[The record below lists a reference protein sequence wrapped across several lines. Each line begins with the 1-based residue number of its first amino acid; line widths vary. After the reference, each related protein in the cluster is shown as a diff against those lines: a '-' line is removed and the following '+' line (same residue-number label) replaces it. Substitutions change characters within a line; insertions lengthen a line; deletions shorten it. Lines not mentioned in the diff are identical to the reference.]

1 MEVPEC
7 WWGWRWH
14 GGWDGRRSLRCQRS
28 RTSGSGRVRSD
39 TVGGSRRWW
48 PRPGTPSR
56 PSSGCGRPVS
66 GTRTVWRDRRR
77 SCSPRSRCWRPD
89 GRRRYRPSCDGP
101 CPTDGS
107 RRWRYWSLPIC
118 AWKKNIFIKCHWTIV
133 SRYPWVHC
141 AVNSMRSMIPWV
153 VSEALQKYKRWNRY
167 YVYTAGE
174 CEKPLGQKMENKN
187 NANRTRCCDDRR
199 RGCEQPRQGRARRF
213 TRWRPSP
220 GRIGISWRG
229 KTRSS
234 FAWSTIVSS
243 LSLSLSFSH
252 SLILSFSLSIWT
264 WRHGKC
270 VPSVFW
276 SQVRTDFSDQF
287 CSLKNK
293 TRYRW
298 PIDRVC
304 RLRTCVA
311 LTARPDHWSHAG
323 ELLRFF
329 EFHCL
334 VGSVHPKNHP
344 ILLPSS
350 MAH

>member
-1 MEVPEC
+1 MVAETADVLSGVSEVE
-7 WWGWRWH
+7 
-14 GGWDGRRSLRCQRS
+14 
-28 RTSGSGRVRSD
+28 RVAA
-39 TVGGSRRWW
+39 V
-48 PRPGTPSR
+48 
-56 PSSGCGRPVS
+56 GCGQTQLAAVVDGGHVLEHRVDRLQDAAVQFLELAQFDGIVDAVVLQEVGAGGRTEGA
-66 GTRTVWRDRRR
+66 GTGHRVTVHVRQTAVAGDVIEVCR
-77 SCSPRSRCWRPD
+77 SVRERK
-89 GRRRYRPSCDGP
+89 
-101 CPTDGS
+101 
-107 RRWRYWSLPIC
+107 IF
-118 AWKKNIFIKCHWTIV
+118 FIKCHWTIV